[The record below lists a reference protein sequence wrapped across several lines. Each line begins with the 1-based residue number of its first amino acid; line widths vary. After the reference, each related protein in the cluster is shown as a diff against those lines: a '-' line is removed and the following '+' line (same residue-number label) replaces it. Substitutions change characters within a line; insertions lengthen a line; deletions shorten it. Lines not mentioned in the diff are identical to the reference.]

1 MRQSHH
7 RRTAPPSAVIALVA
21 LSLLLGG
28 CAAFEAGGAKGRL
41 GSADTKYV
49 QAMRMADSVR
59 AGGDLASAS
68 VFYSRAH
75 EVDPSQAAPLIGLAE
90 TATAL
95 GATEKALELWR
106 EAITRSGNDGSI
118 RRKYAGLLLKS
129 GRPEQALEAYREALA
144 LDSSDGKALN
154 GIAVSLDLLGRPDE
168 SREAY
173 TRALALAPYD
183 AGVRSNFAL
192 SKALAGEHDEAVA
205 LLTQLA
211 AEPSADARTRQNLA
225 LALAMKG
232 QIADAARTASRD
244 LSEAELRKVMALYR
258 SLAKLPQQERAAL
271 VFGIAGRSGA
281 SNTNLAGLTPS
292 DTGPARVRKRAPMG
306 QAPGVLVPDAS
317 RGDAETL
324 VQNGEGSA
332 APAATA
338 DVSAPIRAVHV
349 PAPALAGT
357 ATGTDAANL
366 ASASAAPLTLP
377 KVVAVHDPAT
387 DPVLPAPAEPLVLP
401 VTLRG
406 GTSRP
411 SGSAATNTGL
421 GFSFIEPSQPG
432 RPTTVTPPQ
441 AAGGMLVL
449 EIEKAAPRVE
459 APADAVAADTVA
471 AVPVSLPATN

>member
-7 RRTAPPSAVIALVA
+7 RRTATPSAVIALVA

-28 CAAFEAGGAKGRL
+28 CAAFETGGAKGRL

-59 AGGDLASAS
+59 AGGDLTSAS
-68 VFYSRAH
+68 IFYSRAH

-95 GATEKALELWR
+95 GSTEKALELWR
-106 EAITRSGNDGSI
+106 DAITRSGNDGTI

-144 LDSSDGKALN
+144 LDPSDGKALN

-173 TRALALAPYD
+173 TRALALAPHD

-211 AEPSADARTRQNLA
+211 TEPSADARTRQNLA
-225 LALAMKG
+225 LALAMRG

-258 SLAKLPQQERAAL
+258 SLAKMPQQERAAV
-271 VFGIAGRSGA
+271 VFGIAGRSGGSSA
-281 SNTNLAGLTPS
+281 NLASLTPG
-292 DTGPARVRKRAPMG
+292 DTGTARVRKRAPMG
-306 QAPGVLVPDAS
+306 QAPGVLVPDAG
-317 RGDAETL
+317 RGEAETL

-332 APAATA
+332 APAAMA
-338 DVSAPIRAVHV
+338 DVSAPIRAAQV
-349 PAPALAGT
+349 PAPAGT
-357 ATGTDAANL
+357 ATRTDAANL
-366 ASASAAPLTLP
+366 ATASAGPLTLP
-377 KVVAVHDPAT
+377 KVVAGHDPAT

-459 APADAVAADTVA
+459 APVDAAAAADTVA
-471 AVPVSLPATN
+471 AVPANLPATN

>member
-1 MRQSHH
+1 MRLSHH

-28 CAAFEAGGAKGRL
+28 CAAFEAGSAKGKL

-49 QAMRMADSVR
+49 QAIRMADSVR
-59 AGGDLASAS
+59 AGGDLTSAS
-68 VFYSRAH
+68 IFYSRAH

-95 GATEKALELWR
+95 GSTEKALELWR
-106 EAITRSGNDGSI
+106 EAITRSGNDSAI

-154 GIAVSLDLLGRPDE
+154 GMGVSLDLLGRPDE
-168 SREAY
+168 AREAY
-173 TRALALAPYD
+173 TRALALAPQD
-183 AGVRSNFAL
+183 TGVRSNFAL
-192 SKALAGEHDEAVA
+192 SKALAGEHDEAVG

-258 SLAKLPQQERAAL
+258 SLAKMPQQERAAL
-271 VFGIAGRSGA
+271 VFGIAGRSGGSSA
-281 SNTNLAGLTPS
+281 NLAGLTPG
-292 DTGPARVRKRAPMG
+292 DTGTARVRRRAPLG
-306 QAPGVLVPDAS
+306 QAPGGLVPDAS
-317 RGDAETL
+317 RGEAETL
-324 VQNGEGSA
+324 VQNSEGAA
-332 APAATA
+332 APASVA
-338 DVSAPIRAVHV
+338 DASAPIKVAQV
-349 PAPALAGT
+349 PVPVST
-357 ATGTDAANL
+357 KTGTDAANPAT
-366 ASASAAPLTLP
+366 ASAVPLTLP
-377 KVVAVHDPAT
+377 KAVVVHDPTT

-432 RPTTVTPPQ
+432 RPTTVAPQ
-441 AAGGMLVL
+441 AAGGILVL

-459 APADAVAADTVA
+459 APADTAADTVA

>member
-7 RRTAPPSAVIALVA
+7 RRTARPSAAIALVA
-21 LSLLLGG
+21 LSLLVGG
-28 CAAFEAGGAKGRL
+28 CAGFEAGGAKGRL

-95 GATEKALELWR
+95 GSTEKALELWH
-106 EAITRSGNDGSI
+106 EAITRSGNDGPI

-168 SREAY
+168 SHEAY
-173 TRALALAPYD
+173 TRALALAPHD

-211 AEPSADARTRQNLA
+211 EEPSADARTRQNLA

-271 VFGIAGRSGA
+271 VFGIAGRMGGSSA
-281 SNTNLAGLTPS
+281 NLAGLTPG
-292 DTGPARVRKRAPMG
+292 DTGTARARKRAPMG
-306 QAPGVLVPDAS
+306 QAPGVLVPDVS
-317 RGDAETL
+317 RGEAETL

-332 APAATA
+332 VPAAMA
-338 DVSAPIRAVHV
+338 DVSAPIRAVQV
-349 PAPALAGT
+349 PAPAGT
-357 ATGTDAANL
+357 ATGSDAANL
-366 ASASAAPLTLP
+366 ATASAVPLTLP
-377 KVVAVHDPAT
+377 KAVDVHDPAT

-432 RPTTVTPPQ
+432 RPTTVTQPQ
-441 AAGGMLVL
+441 AAGGILVL
-449 EIEKAAPRVE
+449 EIEKAAPRAE
-459 APADAVAADTVA
+459 APVDAAADTVA